1 MTEQEIRKYLRRIE
15 EENSQTALRSFY
27 NLCFD
32 RFFRIAYYYLHTE
45 EWAQEVV
52 LDVFLKIWERR
63 ESLHHIANLEDYFF
77 VTIKNASLNYL
88 EKEQRRKDMTA
99 DAFDGVS
106 ISGESPED
114 ILVSEELF
122 AHYVKALD
130 RLPERCRGRE
140 RFGYKRQY
148 GRCTVT
154 ESDRADAGYV
164 VALYKRNRKLRQLE

>member
-106 ISGESPED
+106 VRNFSPIMSRPLIVCRSD
-114 ILVSEELF
+114 AVKYLSV
-122 AHYVKALD
+122 YVKKSSLMP
-130 RLPERCRGRE
+130 RSRE
-140 RFGYKRQY
+140 IW
-148 GRCTVT
+148 V
-154 ESDRADAGYV
+154 
-164 VALYKRNRKLRQLE
+164 